1 MSKVG
6 ITAISSLIFA
16 FKHVRSLLAA
26 EMSSPT
32 YFKILYFSPFLKI
45 HADLFFHITDLV
57 WQHGTLGAL
66 QNIPAFF
73 LNKKKKS
80 GLQQKQYRQHNMIP
94 AQVLLFLFESTLHCC
109 VAQILF

>member
-45 HADLFFHITDLV
+45 HADLFFHITYLV

-73 LNKKKKS
+73 LNKKKRAAYSK
-80 GLQQKQYRQHNMIP
+80 N
-94 AQVLLFLFESTLHCC
+94 STDS
-109 VAQILF
+109 II

>member
-57 WQHGTLGAL
+57 WQHVTLGAL
-66 QNIPAFF
+66 QNIPA
-73 LNKKKKS
+73 
-80 GLQQKQYRQHNMIP
+80 QYRQHNMIP

>member
-16 FKHVRSLLAA
+16 FKHVQSLLAA

-73 LNKKKKS
+73 LNKEKS